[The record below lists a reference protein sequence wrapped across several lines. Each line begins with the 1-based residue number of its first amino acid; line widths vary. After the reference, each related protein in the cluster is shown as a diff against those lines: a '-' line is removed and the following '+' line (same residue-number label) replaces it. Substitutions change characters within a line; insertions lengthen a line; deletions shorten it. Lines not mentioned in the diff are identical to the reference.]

1 MPLQLCHAATVHS
14 CQGVTAKSPG
24 GVVFNRTDKPVHAAG
39 LCYVAISRCQCIGD
53 LILQKSLALSHFRSH
68 RSVREA
74 IEAEYARLEGLF
86 PQTVTDRELK
96 QRRREILEQPIQA
109 P

>member
-1 MPLQLCHAATVHS
+1 
-14 CQGVTAKSPG
+14 
-24 GVVFNRTDKPVHAAG
+24 
-39 LCYVAISRCQCIGD
+39 VAISRCQCIGD